1 MPMFWDIEGV
11 NDIRKMQFLPFHH
24 SIIPPAGMQ
33 DKAGNQGKA
42 NSLEMVFF
50 LRDTHGETDENGM
63 GIRIESM

>member
-50 LRDTHGETDENGM
+50 YGTPTGKRMKMEW
-63 GIRIESM
+63 ESE

>member
-1 MPMFWDIEGV
+1 MLMFWDIEGV

-42 NSLEMVFF
+42 NSLEIFF
-50 LRDTHGETDENGM
+50 FSGHPRETDENGM